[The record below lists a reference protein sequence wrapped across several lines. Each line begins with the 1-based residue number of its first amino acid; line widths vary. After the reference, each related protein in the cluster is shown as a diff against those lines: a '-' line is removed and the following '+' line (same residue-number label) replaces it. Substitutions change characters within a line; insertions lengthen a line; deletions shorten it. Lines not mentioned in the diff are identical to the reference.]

1 MRLSRCSC
9 ILLAL
14 GLCLALP
21 PAALAEDAAQAVC
34 AEGVTLRKTV
44 VPTDSGWEVTLCV
57 ENAAE
62 ASPELDVVLLVGGA
76 DAAARDA
83 VKAFVAAL
91 AAKKARA
98 TVQIIGV
105 DGAPRVLVGP
115 CALLTAEGAL
125 DVAGID
131 RLRNAMDKLWAPA
144 EQGDWDAAA
153 TLAEECLRACA
164 APARYAVAVGGRA
177 AVAGSARPFSVSPQD
192 LPQTAQALCRPQ
204 QQVWVT
210 ETLAPG
216 LVFSAIETQ
225 GGQAAD
231 GGNPPAE
238 LSPDGGTLT
247 WRVGDWLPA
256 GTVAKLTYR
265 VEHTPA
271 PPAAA
276 VSRAAWQALQED
288 GTLATQAAAFPQ
300 GY

>member
-1 MRLSRCSC
+1 MRLSRCC
-9 ILLAL
+9 CTVLAL

-21 PAALAEDAAQAVC
+21 PAALAEDAAQAVS
-34 AEGVTLRKTV
+34 AGGVTLRKTV

-62 ASPELDVVLLVGGA
+62 SSPQLDVVLLVGGA

-91 AAKKARA
+91 AAQKARA
-98 TVQIIGV
+98 TVQIIAV
-105 DGAPRVLVGP
+105 DGAPRVLAGP
-115 CALLTAEGAL
+115 CALLTAENAL
-125 DVAGID
+125 DVTGID
-131 RLRNAMDKLWAPA
+131 RLRNAMDKLWVPA
-144 EQGDWDAAA
+144 DQGDWDAAA
-153 TLAEECLRACA
+153 VLAEECLRACA

-177 AVAGSARPFSVSPQD
+177 AVAGSARPFNVSPQA
-192 LPQTAQALCRPQ
+192 LPGVAQALCRPQ
-204 QQVWVT
+204 QQVLVT

-216 LVFSAIETQ
+216 QSFAAVETQ

-238 LSPDGGTLT
+238 LSPDGTSLT

-271 PPAAA
+271 PPAVTA
-276 VSRAAWQALQED
+276 SSAAWQALQED
-288 GTLATQAAAFPQ
+288 GTLAQQDVAFPR